1 MLPLVADSLPAST
14 DELIAAL
21 RRGFE
26 AHGLTPRE
34 ITSQGAEFPQLTS
47 LSIDLTGSEVTK
59 ENLPS
64 AVEGGGGTQS
74 VGVADFQLFGEPI
87 YFMKTPLQVRIAAE
101 KVQMVIAGTPQEG
114 SLKLESAAAGKVSV
128 ATTKAALETLLLSV
142 VSEAASKQGVTVKE
156 TKLTLKQEGPRA
168 VTFRAE
174 VTAKVFIMNAT
185 LALTGRLDVDD
196 AFNARLSSL
205 GLDGDP
211 MVTGLAGSF
220 LRPRFQQLEGRDFP
234 LLAFSPG
241 GLKLRNIEVSVTP
254 ELELHAQFGGGEV

>member
-26 AHGLTPRE
+26 AHGLTPRA
-34 ITSQGAEFPQLTS
+34 IDGQGAEFPQLTG
-47 LSIDLTGSEVTK
+47 LSIDLTGSELTK

-64 AVEGGGGTQS
+64 VVEGGGTQS
-74 VGVADFQLFGEPI
+74 VSVGDFQLFGEPI
-87 YFMKTPLQVRIAAE
+87 YFMKTPLQVRITAE
-101 KVQMVIAGTPQEG
+101 KVQMIIVGAPQEG

-174 VTAKVFIMNAT
+174 VTAKVFIMNAS

-241 GLKLRNIEVSVTP
+241 GLKLRNIEVSVNP
-254 ELELHAQFGGGEV
+254 ELELHAQFGGDV